1 MDLGRATDPVGNVV
15 TFSLFVQPHAH
26 DAIGGGVIKDLF
38 GAAPT
43 GLGLVALAVAAN
55 EQADEEADNDDRDDD
70 ENDEAHGRYG
80 FLNVTAVPY
89 ATISVSDCPT
99 SDESKRNER
108 MASAP
113 MS

>member
-1 MDLGRATDPVGNVV
+1 MGLGRAAGPVGNVV
-15 TFSLFVQPHAH
+15 TFSLLIQPHAH
-26 DAIGGGVIKDLF
+26 DAIGGGVIEDLI

-43 GLGLVALAVAAN
+43 GLRLVAFAVAAN
-55 EQADEEADNDDRDDD
+55 KQADEEADDDDRDDD
-70 ENDEAHGRYG
+70 ENDEAHCRYG
-80 FLNVTAVPY
+80 FLKVTAVPY